1 MQTPSTTQHEQT
13 YAADRNDA
21 EARPQELSEL
31 DLEHVVGGKVTMQD
45 FHFSQK
51 VNKASPLLS

>member
-1 MQTPSTTQHEQT
+1 MQTPSTPKYEQA
-13 YAADRNDA
+13 YAEDRDDV
-21 EARPQELSEL
+21 EAMPRELSEL